1 MKGLYVMFILGI
13 TGQSI
18 AGSFVKSVTGLALGS
33 SAFLSLELL
42 IVAYAC
48 ESVYKWLKNR

>member
-1 MKGLYVMFILGI
+1 MKGLYVMCILGI